1 MNRKF
6 FQYAIALMWL
16 ALPLTAIRYWTVWD
30 QLPLRMATHFNAAGQ
45 ANGWMSREASL
56 QFALGLAIFTLAIF
70 TVVAYVMFKSK
81 TAGIVSW
88 AMLGF
93 FYLITGFIYFAN
105 CQVLD
110 YNLAGKPI
118 HLGLEMVL
126 IPGAALILIAIY
138 LGVQRGQVLPAA
150 APIGEAVH
158 KSTLWAG
165 FMAVVVVVELLFVN
179 RISNGAA
186 RLPLVLVSVI
196 LLAACALAWSGFHYQ
211 FTQAGVVISAL
222 GFRLRSIPAGEIE
235 HYNVAAWNPLR
246 GYGIRG
252 VGNLRAYVWGNRG
265 VRIQTSQGVVFLGHD
280 EPERIV
286 HDLDVMKQFA
296 H

>member
-6 FQYAIALMWL
+6 FLYAIALMWL
-16 ALPLTAIRYWTVWD
+16 ALPLTAVRYWAVWD
-30 QLPLRMATHFNAAGQ
+30 QLPLRMATHFDAAGH

-56 QFALGLAIFTLAIF
+56 QFALGLAIFTLAVF
-70 TVVAYVMFKSK
+70 TVVAYVMHKSK
-81 TAGIVSW
+81 TAGVVSW

-118 HLGLEMVL
+118 HLDLVITL

-150 APIGEAVH
+150 APVAEEVH

-165 FMAVVVVVELLFVN
+165 FMAVVVIVELLFVN
-179 RISNGAA
+179 QISNGAA
-186 RLPLVLVSVI
+186 RLPLLLVSVI

-252 VGNLRAYVWGNRG
+252 VGNFRAFVWGNRG

-286 HDLDVMKQFA
+286 HDLDAMKQFA